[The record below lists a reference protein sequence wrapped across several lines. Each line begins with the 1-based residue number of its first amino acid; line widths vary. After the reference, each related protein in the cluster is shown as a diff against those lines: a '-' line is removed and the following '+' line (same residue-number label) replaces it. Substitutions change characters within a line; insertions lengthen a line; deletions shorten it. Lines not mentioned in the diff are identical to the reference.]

1 MRSERVVLAPA
12 RPSFSVAGWVGLA
25 FDVGALLLALLFVPR
40 PWAVLGLFA
49 LNAAMSS
56 AIALVTWRR
65 GLRRVVAP
73 VPERAVVVPPRF
85 TTARLVGSVLATATT
100 LGLSAAGVVSPA
112 VLGAGVGAEV
122 GLLWSAMKIAEFE
135 RTDGRR
141 ILRATRRRPGEPALY
156 AAPVC

>member
-100 LGLSAAGVVSPA
+100 LGCRPPVSSHQRCWAPASAPRSGCS
-112 VLGAGVGAEV
+112 GA
-122 GLLWSAMKIAEFE
+122 
-135 RTDGRR
+135 R
-141 ILRATRRRPGEPALY
+141 
-156 AAPVC
+156 